1 MIKKYSLALENMR
14 SYQHRQRVEN
24 IKVVAEMVAELLT
37 AVSIA
42 VLAVLWFGIL

>member
-1 MIKKYSLALENMR
+1 MIKKYSLVLENIR
-14 SYQHRQRVEN
+14 KYQHRQRIEA
-24 IKVVAEMVAELLT
+24 IKVVAVMVAELLT